1 MWMQWI
7 ILTTVLLIGLIG
19 LASLYGGY
27 HWRSGTDRLRAQLT
41 SGQQSIQTRTYDP
54 KEIESLPAPVQRFF
68 RAVLKDG
75 QAIVKTVNLAQQGQI
90 NMSETAA
97 KWCPFTATQ
106 FVMTQR
112 PGFDWDARIQMV
124 PGLSAFVHD
133 AYVLGAGNLHASLVG
148 LVTMADLHGSS
159 SAAQGELLRYF
170 AEMPWYPTALLPSQ
184 GVGWE
189 AIDDTS
195 ARGTLTDGDTTVSLV
210 FRFNPEGPIA
220 TIWAA
225 SRDRGLVPTP
235 WEGRFWH
242 YALRDGMQI
251 PLEGEVAWHPSEGV
265 WPYWRGQ
272 VTELSYEFAE
282 M

>member
-27 HWRSGTDRLRAQLT
+27 HWRLGTDRLRAQLT

-225 SRDRGLVPTP
+225 SRDRGLVPTR

>member
-148 LVTMADLHGSS
+148 LVTMADLHGSP

>member
-1 MWMQWI
+1 MWIKPIVIVIVSMI
-7 ILTTVLLIGLIG
+7 VLFGI
-19 LASLYGGY
+19 ASLYGGY
-27 HWRSGTDRLRAQLT
+27 RWRLGTDRLRAQLT
-41 SGQQSIQTRTYDP
+41 SGRQSIQPQTYDP
-54 KEIESLPAPVQRFF
+54 KEIEGLPAPVQRFF

-75 QAIVKTVNLAQQGQI
+75 QPIVTAVNLAQQGQI

-112 PGFDWDARIQMV
+112 PGFDWDARIQMA
-124 PGLSAFVHD
+124 PGLNAFVHD
-133 AYVLGAGNLHASLVG
+133 AYVLGAGNLYVSLVG
-148 LVTMADLHGSS
+148 LFTMADLHGSPS
-159 SAAQGELLRYF
+159 TAQGELLRYF

-184 GVGWE
+184 GIHWE

-210 FRFNPEGPIA
+210 FRFSPEGTIA
-220 TIWAA
+220 TIRAEA
-225 SRDRGLVPTP
+225 RDRGLVATP
-235 WEGRFWH
+235 WEGRFWR

-272 VTELSYEFAE
+272 VTELSYEFAA
-282 M
+282 

>member
-27 HWRSGTDRLRAQLT
+27 NWRLGTDRLRAQLT
-41 SGQQSIQTRTYDP
+41 SGQQSIQPKIYDP
-54 KEIESLPAPVQRFF
+54 KEIEGLPAPVQRFF

-75 QAIVKTVNLAQQGQI
+75 QSIVTAVNLAQQGQI

-106 FVMTQR
+106 FAITQR
-112 PGFDWDARIQMV
+112 PGFDWDARIQMA

-133 AYVLGAGNLHASLVG
+133 AYVLGSGNLHVSLMG
-148 LVTMADLHGSS
+148 LVTMADLHGSPS
-159 SAAQGELLRYF
+159 LAQGELLRYF

-195 ARGTLTDGDTTVSLV
+195 ARGTLTDGYTTVSLV
-210 FRFNPEGPIA
+210 FGFNPDGTIA